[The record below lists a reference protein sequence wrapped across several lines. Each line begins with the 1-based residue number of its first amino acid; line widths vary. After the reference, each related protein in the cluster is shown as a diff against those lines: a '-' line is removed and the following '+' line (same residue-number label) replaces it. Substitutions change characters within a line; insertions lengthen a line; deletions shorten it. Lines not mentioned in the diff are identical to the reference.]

1 MGASEMIFYV
11 TFLLMLLFFFIC
23 AAAGEKYKPR
33 VGHETSY
40 SLALGIV
47 ISVLLWYI
55 GGGPTGH
62 DALSQSFTFSSSF
75 FMDFMLPPLVF
86 NAGYTMR
93 KKKFFD
99 NLGNIAMNGLCVTI
113 MCFVIYGIGG
123 ILIVQANLTMVNYSA
138 DR

>member
-1 MGASEMIFYV
+1 
-11 TFLLMLLFFFIC
+11 
-23 AAAGEKYKPR
+23 
-33 VGHETSY
+33 
-40 SLALGIV
+40 
-47 ISVLLWYI
+47 
-55 GGGPTGH
+55 
-62 DALSQSFTFSSSF
+62 
-75 FMDFMLPPLVF
+75 MLPPLVF

-113 MCFVIYGIGG
+113 MCFVIYGLGG

>member
-1 MGASEMIFYV
+1 MNAEIVFYV
-11 TFLLMLLFFFIC
+11 TFLLMLLFFFVT
-23 AAAGEKYKPR
+23 AAAGEKYKPKI
-33 VGHETSY
+33 GHETSY
-40 SLALGIV
+40 SLILGIC

-55 GGGPTGH
+55 GGGPSGS
-62 DALSQSFTFSSSF
+62 DKLSESFTFSSSF

-86 NAGYTMR
+86 NSGYTMR

-113 MCFVIYGIGG
+113 MCFIIYGLGG
-123 ILIVQANLTMVNYSA
+123 IAIVQANLTMVNYSD